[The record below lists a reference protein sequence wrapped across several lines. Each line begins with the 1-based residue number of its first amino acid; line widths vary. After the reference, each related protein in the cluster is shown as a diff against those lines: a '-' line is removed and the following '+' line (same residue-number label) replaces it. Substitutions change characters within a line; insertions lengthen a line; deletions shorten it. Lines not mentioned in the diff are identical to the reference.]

1 MAQKYNPSTGQ
12 WEEEEDDGSL
22 TSGTAAAFGGGSAPA
37 VDGSAMTAGIPQFSN
52 GAFSNPQYNLNS
64 LPEGYEWGSDDYLTS
79 QGITKKYANPWDT
92 KYSYMKGE
100 QDLGFGYD
108 DYNTAISKLAF
119 NSGKMQVPELAP
131 VGAENEYGMPVAGTP
146 GSPGGWTHSAYYTPA
161 SSGWDADSGQYNTP
175 EVRGATF
182 GTEQELYDYM
192 LKDVSTG
199 SPLAFNTTGY
209 GIQDGVLQNIF
220 AQYNAG
226 ATTGAVPDMVNR
238 RVVYPGVQPA
248 GGYNVSGDAAMVD
261 STPLF
266 GPDGKVIGYKSD
278 LNRDHTRY
286 ADTSGRQ
293 HSTTAG
299 ATNYSDDM
307 KNIVRMIDDQYGFIS
322 AADKDKFGF
331 NTTAQ
336 NTYSKEA
343 GGFEKFLKMAAPI
356 ALAAFLGPQM
366 FGPAVGAAGAGEAA
380 LAGGL
385 DIGALLGE
393 SVGMG
398 FSPAAGL
405 SFSPASSLGSLAEIG
420 AGFGGAGLSSGLG
433 ALEGLGGLGLE
444 GLPGM
449 VSDLGSLFGETIGQG
464 FTPASGLEF
473 NPTSSIG
480 STGIGAGQ
488 GGLGFASE
496 LGVNMDLGSVFA
508 PAAEALSNSPEIMG
522 PPEVSEMPGQFVDDW
537 GGGTNGMGEFTN
549 GKGMLSPQDRIA
561 TAMRSLG
568 MERDLAANLTQGGS
582 KMYNFMTQSPGK
594 AGMFKA
600 PSPLEMLY
608 KGGKAFMDYR
618 SNKDAMGMYEDQLN
632 KVRSYQDPNR
642 ARGDFANKQW
652 QQGISD
658 PMAGYQDFMMGGGRQ
673 FIDQARAQAAKGG
686 KRGSYINSGKMNS
699 DLASLYMKNQIE
711 RQNMLKGGFAS
722 SPNNEETTMKYMGPL
737 MDMERNKYAP
747 FGQAIDSVMRGFQLS
762 DLFGG

>member
-12 WEEEEDDGSL
+12 WEDEEEDNGSL
-22 TSGTAAAFGGGSAPA
+22 TSETASAFGGGSAPA
-37 VDGSAMTAGIPQFSN
+37 LDGSAMGAGVPVFSN
-52 GAFSNPQYNLNS
+52 GSFSNPQYSLSNLPQEYS
-64 LPEGYEWGSDDYLTS
+64 WGNDDYYTA

-108 DYNTAISKLAF
+108 DYKTAIQKLSF
-119 NSGKMQVPELAP
+119 NSGK
-131 VGAENEYGMPVAGTP
+131 NYYNDPVA
-146 GSPGGWTHSAYYTPA
+146 
-161 SSGWDADSGQYNTP
+161 SGWSYGDNPTRFA
-175 EVRGATF
+175 
-182 GTEQELYDYM
+182 TEQELWDHMNSYPAGRDLLSYDSRE
-192 LKDVSTG
+192 K
-199 SPLAFNTTGY
+199 Y
-209 GIQDGVLQNIF
+209 GRSLTEGQLQNMYS
-220 AQYNAG
+220 QYASGNLS
-226 ATTGAVPDMVNR
+226 GAVPDWTYHR
-238 RVVYPGVQPA
+238 AAYPGV
-248 GGYNVSGDAAMVD
+248 GGGSVSGDAAMVG
-261 STPLF
+261 STPFF
-266 GPDGKVIGYKSD
+266 GPDGKLLGYKST
-278 LNRDHTRY
+278 LNPKHIRG
-286 ADTSGRQ
+286 ADTSGRVRS
-293 HSTTAG
+293 STWG
-299 ATNYSDDM
+299 ATNYSPEVEQLLRRVDD
-307 KNIVRMIDDQYGFIS
+307 NTAFIS
-322 AADKDKFGF
+322 AADKDKYGYSSSSA
-331 NTTAQ
+331 NS
-336 NTYSKEA
+336 YSKA
-343 GGFEKFLKMAAPI
+343 DSSFSNFLKKAAPI

-366 FGPAVGAAGAGEAA
+366 FGPAAGAAGAGEAA